1 MKHGISIWDW
11 YVGNKP
17 TSVPICLF
25 VWVLHLILGIE
36 ARGFWMVFYE
46 YLPARLIQTWKKK
59 KSFIPPLLRNISVNF
74 CCRLL
79 SMSEWMLLFSLSL
92 SLSLYFILFI
102 YYFFLV
108 LVWHV
113 GFFFSLSHN
122 TFHKI
127 FFGFILLLFVCFFIY
142 LLLFE

>member
-25 VWVLHLILGIE
+25 VWVLHIILGIE

-59 KSFIPPLLRNISVNF
+59 N
-74 CCRLL
+74 
-79 SMSEWMLLFSLSL
+79 LLFLHYWEIFQLTSVADFFQCLNGCCFSL
-92 SLSLYFILFI
+92 SLSLYFIFI
-102 YYFFLV
+102 IFFYFFPV

-122 TFHKI
+122 TLHKI

>member
-25 VWVLHLILGIE
+25 VWVLHIILGIE

-59 KSFIPPLLRNISVNF
+59 KKN
-74 CCRLL
+74 
-79 SMSEWMLLFSLSL
+79 LLFLPLFKTTLKKKEFSKLT
-92 SLSLYFILFI
+92 YFPLNFVINVKI
-102 YYFFLV
+102 M
-108 LVWHV
+108 
-113 GFFFSLSHN
+113 GFFESQ
-122 TFHKI
+122 TF
-127 FFGFILLLFVCFFIY
+127 LL
-142 LLLFE
+142 